1 MAVKP
6 TVPVRPLRK
15 FLPQDLVID
24 SWSKLEPYFKSL
36 AERDIQSVQ
45 SLEHWLQDRSELEA
59 IVEEEGA
66 WRYIRMTINTKD
78 DQAVERYN
86 FFVNEIE
93 PEIAPFHDRLNRKM
107 MAVPF
112 LKELDK
118 DKYFIYLRS
127 VEQELKLFRDENVPL
142 HAEIQVESQKYGSIT
157 GAQSI
162 RFKGSEM
169 TMPKAATFLKSIDRA
184 EREEVFR
191 LITERREG
199 DTLALEELFAKL
211 VELRQRLAAN
221 AGFSNFRDYMFASL
235 GRFDYT
241 VADCE
246 DFHASIQSEILPI
259 TKGFMEERKKKMGLE
274 VLRPWDTDVDVSG
287 KPALKPF
294 SGANELIEKTIV
306 ALRRVQPYF
315 GECIETM
322 NLMGHL
328 DLESKDGKAPGGYNY
343 PLYEIGVPFIF
354 MNAVGT
360 QRDLVT
366 MVHEGGHAIHS
377 FLTRDLELTAFKGIP
392 SEVAEL
398 ASMSMEL
405 ISMDAW
411 DEFYTDPEELKRAKR
426 DQLEKILSILP
437 WIAIVDKFQHW
448 IYTHPGHTAEERNTA
463 WLGIQES
470 FSTKSVDW
478 SGFEFA
484 QKSAWQKQLHIYEVP
499 FYYIEYGMAQLGAI
513 AIWRNYKKNPQKA
526 VQQYIDALSLGYT
539 KSIPEIYKT
548 AGIEFN
554 FSRAYVRE
562 LVAFVN
568 EELAA
573 LRD

>member
-1 MAVKP
+1 
-6 TVPVRPLRK
+6 
-15 FLPQDLVID
+15 
-24 SWSKLEPYFKSL
+24 
-36 AERDIQSVQ
+36 
-45 SLEHWLQDRSELEA
+45 
-59 IVEEEGA
+59 
-66 WRYIRMTINTKD
+66 
-78 DQAVERYN
+78 
-86 FFVNEIE
+86 
-93 PEIAPFHDRLNRKM
+93 
-107 MAVPF
+107 
-112 LKELDK
+112 
-118 DKYFIYLRS
+118 
-127 VEQELKLFRDENVPL
+127 
-142 HAEIQVESQKYGSIT
+142 
-157 GAQSI
+157 
-162 RFKGSEM
+162 
-169 TMPKAATFLKSIDRA
+169 
-184 EREEVFR
+184 
-191 LITERREG
+191 
-199 DTLALEELFAKL
+199 
-211 VELRQRLAAN
+211 
-221 AGFSNFRDYMFASL
+221 
-235 GRFDYT
+235 
-241 VADCE
+241 
-246 DFHASIQSEILPI
+246 
-259 TKGFMEERKKKMGLE
+259 
-274 VLRPWDTDVDVSG
+274 
-287 KPALKPF
+287 
-294 SGANELIEKTIV
+294 
-306 ALRRVQPYF
+306 
-315 GECIETM
+315 M